1 MQKKIWVTILI
12 SGLFSIACGFFAFAA
27 PNAQRLARLGSADTD
42 GNNKVSVEEFVK
54 AFPEQDK
61 SSFDNYDKNGDG
73 FLSREDFRRNRGEGA
88 GPAKGARPRL
98 LPLLKKADADGNGE
112 VTFEEISA
120 VVPKVTR
127 EQFTRFDRNGD
138 GVISAADRRAR
149 PAAKPNLRAVLLKA
163 DRDNNKEITFEEL
176 QAVLPQLTKERF
188 ARFDH
193 NDDGVL
199 SQADRSS
206 DTRNNAGKKRPA
218 RAAILRKALR
228 ADADGNKKVTYE
240 EVIAVKPGF
249 PRAAFDRFDVNSDGV
264 LSRADIREGMP
275 RKE

>member
-88 GPAKGARPRL
+88 GPAKGARARL

-112 VTFEEISA
+112 G
-120 VVPKVTR
+120 R
-127 EQFTRFDRNGD
+127 
-138 GVISAADRRAR
+138 AADERLFVRLESKKGYVIVSEGAEDKR
-149 PAAKPNLRAVLLKA
+149 YHATSKLIQIEDACDLGA
-163 DRDNNKEITFEEL
+163 DRAHEGEL
-176 QAVLPQLTKERF
+176 
-188 ARFDH
+188 
-193 NDDGVL
+193 
-199 SQADRSS
+199 
-206 DTRNNAGKKRPA
+206 
-218 RAAILRKALR
+218 
-228 ADADGNKKVTYE
+228 
-240 EVIAVKPGF
+240 
-249 PRAAFDRFDVNSDGV
+249 
-264 LSRADIREGMP
+264 
-275 RKE
+275 